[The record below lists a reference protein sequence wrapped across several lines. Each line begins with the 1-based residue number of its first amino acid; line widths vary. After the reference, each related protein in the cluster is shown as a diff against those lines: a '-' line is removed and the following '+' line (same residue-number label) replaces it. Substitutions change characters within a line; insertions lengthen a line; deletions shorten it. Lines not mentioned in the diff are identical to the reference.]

1 MSDGAADEAAV
12 PLRLVSFEAEDGL
25 ELDGAW
31 YRCDPNLLSDRLV
44 VMTHGAWMN
53 FYTGPQRFL
62 PQRLVP
68 AGFDCLAMNNRDRDL
83 GGMHPP
89 TGRCFGML
97 RCLFEDMLPDLA
109 GALAWARRTGYRRFV
124 LVCHS
129 WSGMRV
135 ALYISR
141 RGPDGI
147 EAVAMLSPPVSMAT
161 VQRHWVDDYE
171 GLVAQARSLTEAGRP
186 MEILVDRPGARFP
199 LVASAA
205 TVRSIWTH
213 PSQMEDY
220 ALVEGLR
227 MPLLITVGER
237 EAEQAPIRAHFERIA
252 STWAGPVTRSIIP
265 DAGHYYLENP
275 DGLADVVVAWLA
287 DRGSGALQAD
297 RSVC

>member
-1 MSDGAADEAAV
+1 MMAGDARREAV

-25 ELDGAW
+25 ELDAAW
-31 YRCDPNLLSDRLV
+31 YRCDPNRLSDRLV

-68 AGFDCLAMNNRDRDL
+68 AGFDCFAMNNRDRDL
-83 GGMHPP
+83 GGIHPA

-97 RCLFEDMLPDLA
+97 RGLFEDMLPDLG

-124 LVCHS
+124 LACHS

-135 ALYISR
+135 ALYLSGR
-141 RGPDGI
+141 RPGGV
-147 EAVAMLSPPVSMAT
+147 EAVAMLSPPVAMTT
-161 VQRHWVDDYE
+161 VHRHWVDDYE
-171 GLVAQARSLTEAGRP
+171 GLIARARDLTEAGRP
-186 MEILVDRPGARFP
+186 MDILVDRPAARFP

-213 PSQMEDY
+213 PSRMEDY

-237 EAEQAPIRAHFERIA
+237 EAEQAPIHAHFERIA
-252 STWAGPVTRSIIP
+252 SSWGGTVTRAIIP

-275 DGLADVVVAWLA
+275 DGLADVVLAWLEA
-287 DRGSGALQAD
+287 RGSRALQAD
-297 RSVC
+297 QSVC